1 MKNLNKLFLS
11 MLIVGSFLSCLTAA
25 PADTIG
31 KFNTE
36 ETTTDQNEMYLLV
49 QKLLT
54 EIKIDLEHIRDLEM
68 EHIEASKR
76 IAKI

>member
-11 MLIVGSFLSCLTAA
+11 ILIVGSFLSCLTAA
-25 PADTIG
+25 DDTIG

-36 ETTTDQNEMYLLV
+36 ETPTDQNEMYLLV
-49 QKLLT
+49 HKLLP
-54 EIKIDLEHIRDLEM
+54 EIKIDLERIRDLEM